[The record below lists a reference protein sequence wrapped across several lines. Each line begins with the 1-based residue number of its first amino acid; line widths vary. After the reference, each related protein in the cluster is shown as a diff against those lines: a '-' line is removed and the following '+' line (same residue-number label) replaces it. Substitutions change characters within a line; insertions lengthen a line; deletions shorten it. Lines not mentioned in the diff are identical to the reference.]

1 MKNQNANPSVH
12 IPGINPRTLKEVTP
26 SKCMRYLSL
35 FFDPQLNFHKHAKI
49 ATSKASKA
57 AEALHMLGNS
67 TSGINQYC
75 LRQFYLGSILPIIT
89 YGSITF
95 WDSKSTIVK
104 NTLERAQNKALC
116 LITGTFKTTPIPAL
130 EIEASIPP
138 IDITL
143 DYYTECY
150 ATHTQKLDQSNLVM
164 CCIPDHH
171 RENIPPPS
179 KKLGISILNQT
190 TTRKSQEDYVIS
202 THLNVKAHHTQHGMD
217 PSPGGNT
224 MEMFR
229 I

>member
-1 MKNQNANPSVH
+1 MMAFEETHDWLAQRGMKTDQVKNKLMHFTKMKNQNANPSVH

-67 TSGINQYC
+67 TSGINHYC
-75 LRQFYLGSILPIIT
+75 LRQFYLGSIPPIIT
-89 YGSITF
+89 YGSIAF
-95 WDSKSTIVK
+95 WDGKSTTVK
-104 NTLERAQNKALC
+104 NTLECSQNKALH
-116 LITGTFKTTPIPAL
+116 LITGAFKTTPIPAL

-138 IDITL
+138 INITL
-143 DYYTECY
+143 DYYTESY

-171 RENIPPPS
+171 RKNIPIPSPPPLPCFPPPS
-179 KKLGISILNQT
+179 KKLGI
-190 TTRKSQEDYVIS
+190 
-202 THLNVKAHHTQHGMD
+202 
-217 PSPGGNT
+217 
-224 MEMFR
+224 
-229 I
+229 

>member
-75 LRQFYLGSILPIIT
+75 LRQFYLGLILPIIM
-89 YGSITF
+89 YGSIAF
-95 WDSKSTIVK
+95 WDSKSTTEK
-104 NTLERAQNKALC
+104 NTLEHAQNKALC
-116 LITGTFKTTPIPAL
+116 LITGAFKTTPIQAL
-130 EIEASIPP
+130 EIKTLIPP
-138 IDITL
+138 INITL
-143 DYYTECY
+143 DYYMECY
-150 ATHTQKLDQSNLVM
+150 ATCTQKLNQSNLVM
-164 CCIPDHH
+164 CRILDHH
-171 RENIPPPS
+171 RENIP
-179 KKLGISILNQT
+179 I
-190 TTRKSQEDYVIS
+190 
-202 THLNVKAHHTQHGMD
+202 
-217 PSPGGNT
+217 PSPPLLPCFPPPPKSRVSAYLIRQQQEKVKKT
-224 MEMFR
+224 MSSQL